1 MANYNDVR
9 AALGAAINVYSPALA
24 LNTYSYV
31 PRSIVPPAAIV
42 QPAPHRTIDYTQVE
56 GRGTFALWRFSV
68 MIVVGQVDEE
78 VAQTQAGDLI
88 TPGSPLIRAIQDLK
102 LNGYAQVLEGGIA
115 QMMFDQGL
123 YTYAE
128 LTVVVK
134 A

>member
-1 MANYNDVR
+1 VANYNDVR
-9 AALGAAINVYSPALA
+9 AALGEAMSVYSPALA
-24 LNTYSYV
+24 LNTYNYV
-31 PRSIVPPAAIV
+31 PRSIIPPAAIV

-56 GRGTFALWRFSV
+56 GRGSFALWRFNI

-78 VAQTQAGDLI
+78 AAQEQAGDLI
-88 TPGSPLIRAIQDLK
+88 TPGSPLIRALQDIK
-102 LNGYAQVLEGGIA
+102 LNGYAQVIEGGIS

-128 LTVVVK
+128 LSVVVK

>member
-9 AALGAAINVYSPALA
+9 AALGQAIAVFNPALA

-42 QPAPHRTIDYTQVE
+42 QPAPHRTIDYTQAE
-56 GRGTFALWRFSV
+56 GRSTFALWRFNI
-68 MIVVGQVDEE
+68 MIVIGQVEE
-78 VAQTQAGDLI
+78 EAAQTQAGDLI
-88 TPGSPLIRAIQDLK
+88 TPGSALIRAIQDLK
-102 LNGYAQVLEGGIA
+102 FNGYAQVLEGGIS

-128 LTVVVK
+128 LNVVVK

>member
-1 MANYNDVR
+1 MANYNDIR
-9 AALGAAINVYSPALA
+9 AAIGAAISVYNPALA

-31 PRSIVPPAAIV
+31 PRSIVPPAVIV
-42 QPAPHRTIDYTQVE
+42 QPSPHRTIDYLQAE
-56 GRGTFALWRFSV
+56 GRSSFATWNFNI

-78 VAQTQAGDLI
+78 VAQQQAGDLI
-88 TPGSPLIRAIQDLK
+88 TPGSPFIRAIQDIK
-102 LNGYAQVLEGGIA
+102 LNGYAVITNGGIS

-128 LTVVVK
+128 LTVVIK